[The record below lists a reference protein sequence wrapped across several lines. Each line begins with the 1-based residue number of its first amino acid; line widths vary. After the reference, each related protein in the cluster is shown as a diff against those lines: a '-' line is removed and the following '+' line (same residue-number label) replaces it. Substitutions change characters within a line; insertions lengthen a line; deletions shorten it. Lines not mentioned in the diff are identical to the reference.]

1 MICNNCRMKMG
12 CGCNKRTAS
21 DGKSCCASCI
31 NAYELQLKVLKNTNP
46 NLPGNNTI
54 APSNVSSSGSVFKK

>member
-1 MICNNCRMKMG
+1 MSCNNCRMKMG

-31 NAYELQLKVLKNTNP
+31 NAYEAQIKTLKNNSSTSKSI
-46 NLPGNNTI
+46 LPI
-54 APSNVSSSGSVFKK
+54 NVISAGKINK

>member
-31 NAYELQLKVLKNTNP
+31 NAYEAQLKTLKNTNSNSNP
-46 NLPGNNTI
+46 AKSL
-54 APSNVSSSGSVFKK
+54 APSNVTSSGRIIKK

>member
-21 DGKSCCASCI
+21 DGRSCCASCI
-31 NAYELQLKVLKNTNP
+31 NAYEAQLKTLKNNLATKGQPLSP
-46 NLPGNNTI
+46 N
-54 APSNVSSSGSVFKK
+54 NVISSGKINK

>member
-31 NAYELQLKVLKNTNP
+31 NAYEAQLKTLKNNP
-46 NLPGNNTI
+46 PT
-54 APSNVSSSGSVFKK
+54 SGSVAPTNVISGGRINK

>member
-31 NAYELQLKVLKNTNP
+31 NAYEAQLKTLKNNSSTSKSI
-46 NLPGNNTI
+46 LPI
-54 APSNVSSSGSVFKK
+54 NVISTGRINK